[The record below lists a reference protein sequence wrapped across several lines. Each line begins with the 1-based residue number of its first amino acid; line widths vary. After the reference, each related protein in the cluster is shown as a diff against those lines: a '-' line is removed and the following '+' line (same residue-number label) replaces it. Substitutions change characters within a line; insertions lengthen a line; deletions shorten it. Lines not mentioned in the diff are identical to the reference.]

1 MVSEF
6 NSQLMPVAWIRLK
19 IRVDKLIETCIQTRP
34 TEISVTVKVHIGT
47 SVDKTF
53 ST

>member
-1 MVSEF
+1 
-6 NSQLMPVAWIRLK
+6 MPVAWIDLK
-19 IRVDKLIETCIQTRP
+19 IGVDKGIETGIQTRP

-47 SVDKTF
+47 SVDETF